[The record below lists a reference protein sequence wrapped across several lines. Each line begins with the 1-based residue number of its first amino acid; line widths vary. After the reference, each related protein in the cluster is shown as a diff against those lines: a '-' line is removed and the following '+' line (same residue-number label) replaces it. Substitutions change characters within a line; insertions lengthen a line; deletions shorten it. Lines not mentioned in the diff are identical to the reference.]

1 MASLDHQMEYW
12 NSTGARKTFT
22 HPLEP
27 SWLSR
32 LGTSARILDYG
43 CGYGRLVGEV
53 RQLGF
58 AAVEGVDLSPGLIAR
73 ARQQWPEA
81 RFTTIQTPPTLPH
94 PDESF
99 DAILLFAVLT
109 CIPTDTGQRELIAEL
124 RRLLRPASLLYLSD
138 MCIQDDER
146 NRARYEAFAATYG
159 VYGIFETGDGAV
171 CRHHEPGW
179 LRSLLTGFDQVAV
192 REITVET
199 MNGHPAQITQL
210 LAQKKPL

>member
-1 MASLDHQMEYW
+1 
-12 NSTGARKTFT
+12 
-22 HPLEP
+22 
-27 SWLSR
+27 
-32 LGTSARILDYG
+32 
-43 CGYGRLVGEV
+43 
-53 RQLGF
+53 
-58 AAVEGVDLSPGLIAR
+58 
-73 ARQQWPEA
+73 
-81 RFTTIQTPPTLPH
+81 
-94 PDESF
+94 
-99 DAILLFAVLT
+99 
-109 CIPTDTGQRELIAEL
+109 
-124 RRLLRPASLLYLSD
+124 